1 MDFTL
6 TPYDDDDDEVSVQVN
21 TNNCQF
27 VSWNKASKTISL
39 NVPDEQET
47 RLY

>member
-27 VSWNKASKTISL
+27 VSWNEASKTISL
-39 NVPDEQET
+39 NVPDDQET